1 MALLLVAPAA
11 HAVGEEI
18 DGFPKW
24 AERVEHEWTNRAR
37 CDPAVEMAKC
47 GANCGEAACFTPK
60 PPLHWNEQ
68 LNRAAR
74 FHSVHQR
81 KNGYF
86 GHDSKCKLVSALK
99 TTYPTTCDGEAAC
112 SCEGGVLSG
121 TTSFSARVA
130 IFGAGTS
137 GEIIAGSSDPNSAF
151 YMWLYEPSSSATCAF
166 SIPNGHRW
174 LILTNSSGGIGYG
187 VDGNSTGDFGG
198 GGATYKIPSG
208 AHYPRSGSSVE
219 LWANWYDTAAPKAA
233 MVNVGGS
240 CHAMTRARGSDT
252 NGAWT
257 YAPTGLSGC
266 TRYYFTF
273 KDSTGAQIDYPTTGS
288 LGIGDASCPDYSDA
302 RPAAGAGCDCAPS
315 CGGRVCG
322 DDGCGGSC
330 GTCSGGQTCSGGK
343 CVTPPPPD
351 AGPKDTGV
359 PDATGGDASTSE
371 DAAAADD
378 ATVPIDAPPG
388 SALDQPAPLEGSCG
402 CRAPRSQPSHS
413 AVAALACVGLAI
425 GTRRRRSSPGRTP
438 PRA

>member
-1 MALLLVAPAA
+1 MAALRSSLVAIAVILAAPAA
-11 HAVGEEI
+11 HAVGEEAS
-18 DGFPKW
+18 GFPKW

-47 GANCGEAACFTPK
+47 GANCGEAACFSPK

-86 GHDSKCKLVSALK
+86 GHDSKCKLVTSLK
-99 TTYPTTCDGEAAC
+99 TTYPTTCDGEASC
-112 SCEGGVLSG
+112 SCEGGALSG

-130 IFGAGTS
+130 VFGAGTS

-151 YMWLYEPSSSATCAF
+151 YMWLYEPSSSATCGF
-166 SIPNGHRW
+166 SMANGHRW
-174 LILTNSSGGIGYG
+174 LILTNSSGAVGYG

-198 GGATYKIPSG
+198 GAAPYKIPSG

-233 MVNVGGS
+233 MVNVGGT
-240 CHAMTRARGSDT
+240 CHAMARQRGSDT
-252 NGAWT
+252 NGAWMYA

-266 TRYYFTF
+266 TRYFFTF

-288 LGIGDASCPDYSDA
+288 LGIGDASCADWTDS
-302 RPAAGAGCDCAPS
+302 RPAAGEGCDCAPS

-330 GTCSGGQTCSGGK
+330 GSCGGGQTCSGGK

-351 AGPKDTGV
+351 AGPKDSGA
-359 PDATGGDASTSE
+359 PDATGGDAS
-371 DAAAADD
+371 ARDD
-378 ATVPIDAPPG
+378 ASVPLGDGGFDPAG
-388 SALDQPAPLEGSCG
+388 SALDEPAQLEGSCG
-402 CRAPRSQPSHS
+402 CRTPATGGSSPGL
-413 AVAALACVGLAI
+413 ALVALALVAA
-425 GTRRRRSSPGRTP
+425 RRRR
-438 PRA
+438 